1 MDFLIY
7 FLASNLR
14 SNLTL
19 EVSLLIPANCS
30 PIYQAREKQMEQYK
44 FSEIFTLNSLHKH
57 VANNVYIQ
65 HTFLCQK
72 IKKMCF
78 QTDTICFALENMNI

>member
-7 FLASNLR
+7 FLASNLT
-14 SNLTL
+14 SKSLTL
-19 EVSLLIPANCS
+19 EVSLLIPENCS

-44 FSEIFTLNSLHKH
+44 FPDIFTLNNLQRH

-65 HTFLCQK
+65 HTT
-72 IKKMCF
+72 KK
-78 QTDTICFALENMNI
+78 